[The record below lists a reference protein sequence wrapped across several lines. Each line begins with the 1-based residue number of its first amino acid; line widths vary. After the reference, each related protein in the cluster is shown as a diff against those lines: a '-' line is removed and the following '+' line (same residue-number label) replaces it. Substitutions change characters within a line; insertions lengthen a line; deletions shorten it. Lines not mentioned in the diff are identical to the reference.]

1 MYNQQQSFS
10 KWKNKIKKKKVLK
23 ILPKPIDW
31 DVGFEHKAIPSN
43 YSGYETLTGLSNFE
57 TDSSICTNLCYG
69 KNSQILANT

>member
-10 KWKNKIKKKKVLK
+10 LNGKVKKKKVLK
-23 ILPKPIDW
+23 ILHKPIDW

-43 YSGYETLTGLSNFE
+43 YSGYETLTGLSNSE
-57 TDSSICTNLCYG
+57 TDNSICTNLCYG